1 MIDTGSPAYQS
12 GNKQGVTVLDYLAES
27 CTPVTYSRL
36 VEVAYHIAE
45 AMIERRKFLMNKP

>member
-45 AMIERRKFLMNKP
+45 AMIERRKFLMNQP